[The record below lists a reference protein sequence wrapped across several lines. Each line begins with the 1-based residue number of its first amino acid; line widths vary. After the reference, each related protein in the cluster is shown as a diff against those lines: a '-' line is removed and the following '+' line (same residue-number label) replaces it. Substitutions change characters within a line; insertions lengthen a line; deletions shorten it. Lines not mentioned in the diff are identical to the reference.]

1 MMTQLQMAQAA
12 LNAHQR
18 DVSSLGPCLRALRA
32 LCAVGRLDQARNIAW
47 EFVARDNMDQ
57 RCGDALVAFAQQAP
71 IKRFAPGQSI
81 IKEGQSDDAVYLVL
95 DGEARVR
102 RLGAGEVGTVHGGDF
117 VGEVA
122 SVAGTARTASVY
134 ARGHVE
140 VLTLPP
146 QALAELARFVPG
158 IYPRLLKTTRE
169 RLITQVMG
177 PESPF
182 AGLSAKDKADL
193 FSHFVLGTV
202 NEGTRI
208 IEEGKQGSAVYV
220 IVAGLVEVWRTAA
233 QGDRQSLATLGPG
246 DAFGEVALLTN
257 RPTCAT
263 VEAVSPVTYAALDRL
278 RFNTTIR
285 THPKLT
291 EAFTQLA
298 CRRLGV
304 KELPLGGA
312 VVPIAVEELDE
323 SIADESMLTTHTF
336 YGTTCQN
343 CGFPDA
349 GAVCIACGHVA

>member
-12 LNAHQR
+12 LNSHQR
-18 DVSSLGPCLRALRA
+18 DLGALGPCLRALRA

-47 EFVARDNMDQ
+47 EFVARDKMDH

-81 IKEGQSDDAVYLVL
+81 IKEGQSDDAVYLLL

-102 RLGAGEVGTVHGGDF
+102 RLGAGEVGTVQGGDF

-122 SVAGTARTASVY
+122 TVAGTARTASVY

-140 VLTLPP
+140 ALTLPP

-169 RLITQVMG
+169 RLISQVMG
-177 PESPF
+177 PDSPF
-182 AGLSAKDKADL
+182 GGLPPVAKGDL
-193 FSHFVLGTV
+193 FRHFVLGTV
-202 NEGTRI
+202 PEGTRI
-208 IEEGKQGSAVYV
+208 IQEGRKGAALHV
-220 IVAGLVEVWRTAA
+220 IVAGLVEVWRK
-233 QGDRQSLATLGPG
+233 GPNGERQSLATLGPG
-246 DAFGEVALLTN
+246 DGFGEISLLMDRAT
-257 RPTCAT
+257 TAT

-278 RFNTTIR
+278 RFNSTIR
-285 THPKLT
+285 KHPALT
-291 EAFTQLA
+291 EAFTRVA
-298 CRRLGV
+298 CQRLGI
-304 KELPLGGA
+304 KHSAAPA
-312 VVPIAVEELDE
+312 RAAEEPDLDE
-323 SIADESMLTTHTF
+323 SIDDASMDSTHTF
-336 YGTTCQN
+336 YGLMCQN